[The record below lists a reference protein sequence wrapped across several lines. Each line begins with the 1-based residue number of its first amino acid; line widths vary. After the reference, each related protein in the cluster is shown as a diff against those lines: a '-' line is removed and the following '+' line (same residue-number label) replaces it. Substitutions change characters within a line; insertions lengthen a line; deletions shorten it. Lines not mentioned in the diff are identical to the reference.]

1 MEIIPELQQIE
12 RLLESFLGP
21 SKDGIDSNTQLQFNC
36 PMCAMEKG
44 IYEGD
49 GKYNLEV
56 NIQKN
61 IFRCWACS
69 ETHGMSGR
77 IPKLILKFGN
87 ERLLKEYRELIA
99 TIRSSKLYSLNFLDE
114 NFTEKVEGF
123 DEELISLP
131 DGYLPFTFS
140 DLNEN
145 AALQYLYSR
154 NIGKEIINRFHIGYI
169 PLTGKDRS
177 MSGRVVIPSYT
188 QLKILNYW
196 VARDYTGK
204 RKKTK
209 YKNPGSDVI
218 KKTDI
223 VFNESLVNWYEDIT
237 LVEGP
242 FDHIVVP
249 NSIPL
254 LGKTINPAYQIY
266 KTLQEKAKAHVNIF
280 LDDDAESYAKLAYA
294 KLNEGN
300 LAGRIR
306 FIRCPEGLDAALI
319 FQKYGQKGIRK
330 VLRSATKL
338 SEFELS
344 FLLLDEEIEKPF
356 QKHDDYV
363 PERSLGL
370 NGPLKL
376 P

>member
-1 MEIIPELQQIE
+1 METIPELQYIK
-12 RLLESFLGP
+12 RILESFLGP
-21 SKDGIDSNTQLQFNC
+21 SKNDMDASTQLQFNC
-36 PMCAMEKG
+36 PMCAIEHG
-44 IYEGD
+44 CYEGD

-87 ERLLKEYRELIA
+87 ERLLKEYREQIA
-99 TIRSSKLYSLNFLDE
+99 AIRNSKLYSLNFLDE

-131 DGYLPFTFS
+131 EGYIPFTFS
-140 DLNEN
+140 NPYENE
-145 AALQYLYSR
+145 ALQYLYSR
-154 NIGKEIINRFHIGYI
+154 NIGRGIIERFHIGYI
-169 PLTGKDRS
+169 PTYGKDKP

-218 KKTDI
+218 RKTDI

-254 LGKTINPAYQIY
+254 LGKAISPAYQVY

-280 LDDDAESYAKLAYA
+280 LDDDAEAYAKLAYA

-300 LAGRIR
+300 LEGRIR
-306 FIRCPEGLDAALI
+306 LIKCPNGFDAALI
-319 FQKYGQKGIRK
+319 YQKYGQKGIRK
-330 VLRSATKL
+330 VLRSASKL
-338 SEFELS
+338 SEIELS
-344 FLLLDEEIEKPF
+344 FLSLEKEIEKPF
-356 QKHDDYV
+356 QKHNDYV
-363 PERSLGL
+363 PDGSFGL
-370 NGPLKL
+370 NGPIKFF
-376 P
+376 